1 MSSENA
7 EQTAETVLAG
17 RIGLDP
23 RTVGDAAIQR
33 ALHARMSCLGLDD
46 RDAYLRLLARSEHE
60 QQELVEEVVVPESWF
75 FRDEAPFATLR
86 EYAAHAR
93 RDRPTRPLRVLSIPC
108 GCGEE
113 SYSIA
118 ITLLDLGLTPEHFH
132 IDAVDVSARHLAAAG
147 RGVYRG
153 NSFRGSNL
161 AFRDRHFHPDA
172 RRQSFTLDPAV
183 RRTVQ
188 FLRGNLL
195 DPHLLSGHSPYDVIF
210 CRNVLIYLDEAAR
223 RRTLDS
229 LHRLLLPTG
238 ILFVGHAERLA
249 IDDPRFEPYGENAS
263 FALRL
268 AQPRVRTTPSPLSPW
283 ERVPEGRVGAKSHR
297 VLQQP
302 LSPWER
308 VPEGRVRAEAQP
320 SASASASTRVRAAT
334 PEAPVALPESSA
346 LWLAD
351 AARLADQ
358 GRSDE
363 AAARCEAVLAR
374 FGPSAPALFL
384 LGLVQQST
392 GRLADAEACF
402 RKAVYLDPGHDEAL
416 FTLALCAERRGDTH
430 TAARYRRRAERARAK
445 RANS

>member
-1 MSSENA
+1 MSTKET
-7 EQTAETVLAG
+7 EQTAEAVLAE

-23 RTVGDAAIQR
+23 RTVGDAAIRR
-33 ALHARMSCLGLDD
+33 ALHARMCSLGLND
-46 RDAYLRLLARSEHE
+46 REAYLRLLARSEHE

-75 FRDEAPFATLR
+75 FRDEAPFVTLR
-86 EYAAHAR
+86 EYATAHAH
-93 RDRPTRPLRVLSIPC
+93 RDSPARPLRVLSIPC

-118 ITLLDLGLTPEHFH
+118 ITLLDLGLIPERFH
-132 IDAVDVSARHLAAAG
+132 IDAVDVSARHLAVAG

-161 AFRDRHFHPDA
+161 AFRDRHFHPDG
-172 RRQSFTLDPAV
+172 RFQSFTLDPAV
-183 RRTVQ
+183 RTTVK

-195 DPHLLSGHSPYDVIF
+195 DPHLLSGHSPYHVIF

-223 RRTLDS
+223 RRALDS
-229 LHRLLLPTG
+229 LHCLLLPTG

-268 AQPRVRTTPSPLSPW
+268 AKPGVKTRTTPPAP
-283 ERVPEGRVGAKSHR
+283 P
-297 VLQQP
+297 P

-308 VPEGRVRAEAQP
+308 VPEGRVRASAQP
-320 SASASASTRVRAAT
+320 SAIAPAMGRVKAVTA
-334 PEAPVALPESSA
+334 ESPVALPESSA

-363 AAARCEAVLAR
+363 AAARCEATLVR
-374 FGPSAPALFL
+374 FGPSAPAFFL
-384 LGLVQQST
+384 LGLVRQST
-392 GRLADAEACF
+392 GRLADAETCF
-402 RKAVYLDPGHDEAL
+402 RKAAYLDPGHDEAL
-416 FTLALCAERRGDTH
+416 FTLALCAERRGDAD

-445 RANS
+445 KANP